1 MYRHTSDSQKD
12 LVGLQLQ
19 KLAVTE
25 RVIRTSTG
33 APGALCGE
41 GNAEILFQLGV
52 REVVLRGGGSE
63 NMMPN
68 MSGGA

>member
-19 KLAVTE
+19 KPAVTE

-41 GNAEILFQLGV
+41 RNAETLFQLVV
-52 REVVLRGGGSE
+52 REVVLTGVGSE
-63 NMMPN
+63 KVMPN
-68 MSGGA
+68 VSGGA

>member
-19 KLAVTE
+19 KPAVTE

-41 GNAEILFQLGV
+41 GNAETLPAWG
-52 REVVLRGGGSE
+52 EGGG
-63 NMMPN
+63 PQ
-68 MSGGA
+68 GRRFRKGDA